1 MDKTSLGDRIKKY
14 ENIYRQYL
22 IPRMPVV
29 VRVDGKTFHSYTKG
43 FDKPFD
49 HRIIN
54 AMVYSARKVAENIQG
69 FQIAYIQSDEA
80 SFCFHDYTSLQSE
93 GWFGYN
99 LNKIVSISA
108 SLMTIHFNA
117 YMGKTMGREFKEAMT
132 ILLNQ
137 DSKIALFDSRAFNVP
152 REEVSNYFL
161 FRSKDNHRN
170 SLSSYAQSFF
180 SHKQLH
186 KKNQN
191 DIHEMLHGVGRNWST
206 DLLLVEKNGTFLI
219 KDKDGVIQK
228 RNDIK
233 DYYSEIS
240 AVVDP
245 LIYPEIFLNNDDEKL

>member
-29 VRVDGKTFHSYTKG
+29 VRVDGKTFSSYTKG

-54 AMVYSARKVAENIQG
+54 AMVYAARKVAENIQG

-108 SLMTIHFNA
+108 SLMTIYFNA
-117 YMGKTMGREFKEAMT
+117 YMGKEMKKDFLETMEVLCNKDA
-132 ILLNQ
+132 
-137 DSKIALFDSRAFNVP
+137 KIALFDSRAFNVP
-152 REEVSNYFL
+152 REDIGNYFL
-161 FRSKDNHRN
+161 WRSKDNHRN
-170 SLSSYAQSFF
+170 SLSSYAQSLFF
-180 SHKQLH
+180 HKQLH

-191 DIHEMLHGVGRNWST
+191 DIHEMLHEIGKNWT
-206 DLLLVEKNGTFLI
+206 IDLKPVEKNGTFLI
-219 KDKDGVIQK
+219 KDENGVIQE
-228 RNDIK
+228 RTDIK
-233 DYYSEIS
+233 DNYQEI
-240 AVVDP
+240 AEVVDP
-245 LIYPEIFLNNDDEKL
+245 LLNLLKV